1 MVSRSDQ
8 TQIQQHLL
16 IVRKLVLDIRYYQ
29 NHRAEFEEDRS
40 ADCIFLAEA
49 NLKNV
54 ERILERYNKR

>member
-1 MVSRSDQ
+1 MVSRRDQ
-8 TQIQQHLL
+8 TQIQQHHL
-16 IVRKLVLDIRYYQ
+16 IVRKLVLDIKYYR